1 MTTVEEI
8 ENSIKK
14 YLLTDI
20 VFLLEQ
26 KKLKQGKLLLFSVR
40 DFYCIFT
47 LLDTQ
52 KNKKIIYE
60 IPYPFNLN
68 TTKNSIEFNYTIES
82 FAEKCKDIDIYVTA
96 YGGKKTSKL
105 FNKKLVIQLA

>member
-8 ENSIKK
+8 ENSINR

-20 VFLLEQ
+20 VFSLEH
-26 KKLKQGKLLLFSVR
+26 KKLKQGKLLLFSIR

-47 LLDTQ
+47 LLDMH

-60 IPYPFNLN
+60 LPYPFSLN
-68 TTKNSIEFNYTIES
+68 TTKDNIEFDYTVES
-82 FAEKCKDIDIYVTA
+82 FAEKCKDITTCAAIH
-96 YGGKKTSKL
+96 GNKKASKL
-105 FNKKLVIQLA
+105 FNKKLVIQPV